1 VDGARRETRIKLN
14 EAGVMASGQL
24 ERIPRTCAVHA
35 TKVALTSGVRTLK
48 RRYMSRTTGG
58 GNMTEVKI
66 YPAKT
71 GGWMYVVLV
80 ANRPVVIGWCETR
93 HHAEQQAALV

>member
-1 VDGARRETRIKLN
+1 
-14 EAGVMASGQL
+14 
-24 ERIPRTCAVHA
+24 
-35 TKVALTSGVRTLK
+35 
-48 RRYMSRTTGG
+48 
-58 GNMTEVKI
+58 MTEVKI